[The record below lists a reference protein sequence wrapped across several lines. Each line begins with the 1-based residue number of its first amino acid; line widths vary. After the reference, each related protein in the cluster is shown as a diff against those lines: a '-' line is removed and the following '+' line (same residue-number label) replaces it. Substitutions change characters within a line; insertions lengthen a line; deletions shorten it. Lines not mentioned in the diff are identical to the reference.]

1 MHRLSW
7 SLRSKF
13 ETKRMPNKKMLIA
26 PILAVALVLSL
37 TAAVSYLPLS
47 PQATPQVA
55 PKNQLSTASTPA
67 PTSQPGSMSYMNSSG
82 ASRTQ
87 IPVPAPTLGASP
99 TQPPVPAPTAA
110 PASASITQT
119 VYFLPVL
126 FVTVAVVLGVVAVQ
140 VLFREKD
147 LRKELNSEGE

>member
-1 MHRLSW
+1 ML
-7 SLRSKF
+7 
-13 ETKRMPNKKMLIA
+13 NKKMLIA

-47 PQATPQVA
+47 PQMA
-55 PKNQLSTASTPA
+55 PKSQSSTVSTPA
-67 PTSQPGSMSYMNSSG
+67 PTSQPGFTYSMNSSV
-82 ASRTQ
+82 ASPTQ
-87 IPVPAPTLGASP
+87 IPVPAPTTTAP
-99 TQPPVPAPTAA
+99 PAP
-110 PASASITQT
+110 ASITQT

-147 LRKELNSEGE
+147 LKRELNSEGE